1 MYINIEHSISLKLGI
16 TLATLSVAGTRNVE
30 KIKRLIT
37 LLIKYHECKGG
48 HDKIHSSEYIV
59 VVFQSDKCI
68 P

>member
-16 TLATLSVAGTRNVE
+16 TLSVAGTRNVE

-37 LLIKYHECKGG
+37 LLIKYHECEGG